1 MKFGLRTQ
9 GSFVQDVSIVTVGK
23 GTSLDRLPPVGVSM
37 EKTLPPTHTSL
48 LYGLSTQPNY
58 VLSPYAR
65 RHLQRLL
72 ISTKMLSVV
81 GYSLR

>member
-23 GTSLDRLPPVGVSM
+23 GTSLLSPVGVSM
-37 EKTLPPTHTSL
+37 EKTLLPTHTSL